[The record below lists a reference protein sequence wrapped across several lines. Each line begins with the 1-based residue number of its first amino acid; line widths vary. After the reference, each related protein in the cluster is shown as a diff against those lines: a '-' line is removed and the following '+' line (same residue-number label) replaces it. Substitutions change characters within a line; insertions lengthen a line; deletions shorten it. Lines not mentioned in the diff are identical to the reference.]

1 MTRQSE
7 GSGLFPA
14 WAHGDLDAP
23 EALGFTAWARVW
35 TGLGVRDASQETH
48 EQLIRHYDEPHRAYH
63 NRQHLA
69 ECLQVRRLVN
79 AACQAPAEVDLALW
93 FHDAIYDPLRSDNE
107 LRSAQWLD
115 EVARDSGLDDE
126 TRRRLYDL
134 VMVTRHDSAPAS
146 VDEAVLVDTDLA
158 ILGASLERF
167 EEYDQQIRREY
178 LHVPMSIYRQKRRQI
193 LEGFLARGRIY
204 TTAPYFDAFEQ
215 QARANLARAIDRLD

>member
-1 MTRQSE
+1 MTGQSE
-7 GSGLFPA
+7 ESSLFRA
-14 WAHGDLDAP
+14 RAHDDLDAP

-35 TGLGVRDASQETH
+35 TELGVRCASQETH
-48 EQLIRHYDEPHRAYH
+48 EKLIRHYDEPHRAYH

-115 EVARDSGLDDE
+115 EVARNSGLDDE

-134 VMVTRHDSAPAS
+134 VMATRHDSAPQS

-158 ILGASLERF
+158 ILGASSERF

-178 LHVPMSIYRQKRRQI
+178 LHVPMPVYRRKRRQI
-193 LEGFLARGRIY
+193 LEGFLVRERIY

-215 QARANLARAIDRLD
+215 QARANLARAIGRLD

>member
-1 MTRQSE
+1 MTEQSE
-7 GSGLFPA
+7 GTGLLD
-14 WAHGDLDAP
+14 DLDAP

-35 TGLGVRDASQETH
+35 TELGVRCASQETH
-48 EQLIRHYDEPHRAYH
+48 EKLIRHYDEPHRAYH

-69 ECLQVRRLVN
+69 ECLQVRRLLN

-134 VMVTRHDSAPAS
+134 VMVTRHDSAPQS

-158 ILGASLERF
+158 ILGASFERF

-178 LHVPMSIYRQKRRQI
+178 LHVPMPVYGPKRRLI
-193 LEGFLARGRIY
+193 LEGFLMRERIY

-215 QARANLARAIDRLD
+215 QARANLARAIGRLD

>member
-1 MTRQSE
+1 MTEQPEENS
-7 GSGLFPA
+7 LFRVRTPD
-14 WAHGDLDAP
+14 DLDAP

-35 TGLGVRDASQETH
+35 TELGVRCVPREAHQE
-48 EQLIRHYDEPHRAYH
+48 LIRHYDEPHRAYH

-134 VMVTRHDSAPAS
+134 VMVTRHDSAPQS

-158 ILGASLERF
+158 ILGASFERF
-167 EEYDQQIRREY
+167 EEYDQQVRREY

-193 LEGFLARGRIY
+193 LKGFLTRDRIY

-215 QARANLARAIDRLD
+215 QARANLARAIGRLD

>member
-1 MTRQSE
+1 MTGPSE
-7 GSGLFPA
+7 ESSIFRA
-14 WAHGDLDAP
+14 WAHRDLDAS
-23 EALGFTAWARVW
+23 EDMGFTAWVRVW
-35 TGLGVRDASQETH
+35 TELGVRGVSREAYEK
-48 EQLIRHYDEPHRAYH
+48 LIRHYDEPHRAYH

-69 ECLQVRRLVN
+69 ECLQVRLLVN

-93 FHDAIYDPLRSDNE
+93 FHDAIYDPLRTDNE

-115 EVARDSGLDDE
+115 EVARDGCLDDE

-134 VMVTRHDSAPAS
+134 IMVTRHDCAPAS

-158 ILGASLERF
+158 ILGASFERF

-178 LHVPMSIYRQKRRQI
+178 RYIPLSVYRRKRRQI

-215 QARANLARAIDRLD
+215 QARVNLARAIDRLD